1 MQETKLADGRN
12 AALLVVDASW
22 ERSGRLKST
31 KNGRARLAPVPP
43 VVSADLRAVM
53 DDSPWKDPDH
63 LVFYPASPA
72 RPMSHHKIDDDFQ
85 RALRAAGIDE
95 AQRKTRA
102 ISFHSWRHWAN
113 SMLVNRGLPPLRAQ
127 QIIGH
132 TSLKMTQTYLHA
144 GEDFSDVLAITDGLF
159 AAKGETDAKE

>member
-1 MQETKLADGRN
+1 MDG
-12 AALLVVDASW
+12 
-22 ERSGRLKST
+22 
-31 KNGRARLAPVPP
+31 
-43 VVSADLRAVM
+43 
-53 DDSPWKDPDH
+53 SPWKDPEH
-63 LVFYPASPA
+63 LVFYSADPA